1 MSTVY
6 KYKKCEK
13 FGFAR
18 SVDEIKERY
27 DDFILYNNDNTDIQ
41 NLHEKATKDKIP
53 VYVFDL
59 ESSIFS
65 DIVVSTE
72 SNQKNT
78 SITNDNYKHD
88 DNELNKIL
96 TGQSNQLD
104 AFSKNIYTVIYGKK
118 AANIQNGKNN
128 THIFN
133 HTVIDSLAKN
143 GVIAD
148 PTSGTELSIHVI
160 MRELEKLRKFII
172 FFVHS
177 ELDLNYTEH
186 ESPNEISHP
195 VYIKNKG
202 EITAVAYRAL
212 ILRFFPSL
220 TIVTESMRENAYLF

>member
-6 KYKKCEK
+6 KYKKCER
-13 FGFAR
+13 FGFAQ
-18 SVDEIKERY
+18 SIDEISRRY
-27 DDFILYNNDNTDIQ
+27 DNFVLYNNDNTDIQ
-41 NLHEKATKDKIP
+41 RIQEHTDKDSIP
-53 VYVFDL
+53 VFVFDL

-65 DIVVSTE
+65 DIYISTE
-72 SNQKNT
+72 SNQKN
-78 SITNDNYKHD
+78 SSVTNDNYKHD
-88 DNELNKIL
+88 ENELNKIL
-96 TGQSNQLD
+96 TGQSSQLD

-128 THIFN
+128 SHIFN
-133 HTVIDSLAKN
+133 HTVIDSLARN

-148 PTSGTELSIHVI
+148 PTSNTELSIHII

-172 FFVHS
+172 FFIHP
-177 ELDLNYTEH
+177 ELDLPFTEH

-202 EITAVAYRAL
+202 EISAVVYRAL
-212 ILRFFPSL
+212 VLRFFPAL